1 MFDLQEYVI
10 KGKGLEPQGVYATL
24 ISQSRNCHCVAGLA
38 LRRGTGRLCIN
49 CYANEMSRS
58 QVQNRPWKA

>member
-1 MFDLQEYVI
+1 MFGSQEYVI
-10 KGKGLEPQGVYATL
+10 KGKGLQPQGVYTTL

-38 LRRGTGRLCIN
+38 LHRGTGWLCIN

-58 QVQNRPWKA
+58 QVQNRP